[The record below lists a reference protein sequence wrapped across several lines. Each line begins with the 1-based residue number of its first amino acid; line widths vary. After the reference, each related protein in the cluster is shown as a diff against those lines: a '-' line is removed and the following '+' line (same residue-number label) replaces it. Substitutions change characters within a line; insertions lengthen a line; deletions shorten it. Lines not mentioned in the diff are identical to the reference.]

1 MHSEH
6 REWLSETSMWQDDL
20 TLWQGDIDQALS
32 GLKRLE
38 DALREHRN
46 VLQGRLDAIAAEQQ
60 AVNQH
65 EHALA
70 EFERGGPG
78 DDLLRMVKP
87 HQENADKHSLQRQT
101 HEQLKRRQ
109 HTVMAHWSLLLKAL
123 MIRAET

>member
-1 MHSEH
+1 MHTEH
-6 REWLSETSMWQDDL
+6 RYWLSEDSLWQDDI
-20 TLWQGDIDQALS
+20 TLWQRDIDQALTD
-32 GLKRLE
+32 LKRLE
-38 DALREHRN
+38 DALREHRKR
-46 VLQGRLDAIAAEQQ
+46 LQVRLDEIAAEQQ

-87 HQENADKHSLQRQT
+87 HQENADKHALKRQA
-101 HEQLKRRQ
+101 HEQLKRRH

-123 MIRAET
+123 TIES